1 MKRRSGIQIMGKLIG
16 LIRPLMHVMAAA
28 IVLGVTGYLCAIFLT
43 VLAGAGIL
51 QVMGIWKGTTLLTLF
66 VSLAV
71 LAVLRGIL
79 HYGEQ
84 ACNHYIAFKLLAL
97 IRHKVFAVLRKLCPA
112 KLDGRDKG
120 NLISII
126 TTDIELLEVFY
137 AHTISPIAIAVLT
150 SLIMEIFFFRY
161 HVLIG
166 LFALVGY
173 LAIGVLMPMWNSRR
187 GSEKGME
194 FRTRFGDLNSFVLD
208 SLRGLDETIQYGCGE
223 KREAQMEQ
231 KSIELDAKQKEMK
244 KLEGMQRGGTN
255 VLILFFSFGMLF
267 LTAWLNQ
274 RGEIGFDGVLLCAI
288 LMMSSFGPVVALSSL
303 SNNLM
308 QTLASGERVL
318 SLLEEE
324 PQIEEVSGQATAEFA
339 DINCENIDFAYE
351 EEQILKDYSIS
362 IPKGSRIGIHGKS
375 GSGKSTLLKLL
386 MRFYDVHSGVIRMGD
401 RTLSGINTNELRDM
415 ESYVTQETCL
425 FHDSIANNIAIAK
438 PGASREEI
446 VEAAKKASLHE
457 FIESLPNGY
466 DTLVGELGDTL
477 SGGEKQRIGV
487 ARAFLHDAPL
497 LLLDE
502 PTSNLDSL
510 NESII
515 LRSLKKM
522 GKDKTVILVS
532 HRESTMAVAEKVYQ
546 MENGRIS

>member
-166 LFALVGY
+166 LLALVGY

-386 MRFYDVHSGVIRMGD
+386 MRFYDVDSGVIRMGD